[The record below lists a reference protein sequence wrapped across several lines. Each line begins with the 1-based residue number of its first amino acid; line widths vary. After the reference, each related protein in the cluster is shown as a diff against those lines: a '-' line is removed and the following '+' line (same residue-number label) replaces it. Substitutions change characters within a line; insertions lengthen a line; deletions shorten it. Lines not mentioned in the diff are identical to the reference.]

1 MSKESLRIA
10 KLIKEPVNY
19 QHRVPVALSKIADE
33 YTAEPGEH
41 VWRIQNIDTNVDVVF
56 VLNAD
61 GKLVQI
67 KRSPL
72 QDVEL
77 TFVHWNTKKEY
88 VLLSEILDRVDTNAL
103 ARRKESLTRGMDKK
117 ELKTILDALITPTS
131 AVYPAND
138 TTNAGITVVSG
149 DDIYDCFV
157 RAVHKL
163 EDYGDGYEA
172 LVGTTVKEKIDT
184 FSKENATTN
193 YYDVRL
199 KAKIAELGVNIYK
212 VYGTVSDSSG
222 NAAAELAADAVLL
235 DKKKFVMVATDS
247 SMVKGKPISF
257 VRRRIS
263 PEIAESMGADV
274 DKAQRAIFVG
284 QAPERVDVAGV
295 GSDVLGYSVFCYES
309 IIFCVTNPNAVC
321 VGDLTSIL

>member
-1 MSKESLRIA
+1 MSKNSLRIA

-19 QHRVPVALSKIADE
+19 QHRVPVALSKIADT

-41 VWRIQNIDTNVDVVF
+41 VWRIQNIDTNVDIVW
-56 VLNAD
+56 VLDAD

-117 ELKTILDALITPTS
+117 ELKTILDALITPTN

-149 DDIYDCFV
+149 DDIYDVFV
-157 RAVHKL
+157 RGVHAL
-163 EDYGDGYEA
+163 EDYGDSYEA

-184 FSKENATTN
+184 FSKENATSN

-199 KAKIAELGVNIYK
+199 KAKLAELGINIYK
-212 VYGTVSDSSG
+212 VFGTVSDSTG
-222 NAAAELAADAVLL
+222 DKAAELSADTKLL
-235 DKKKFVMVATDS
+235 DAKTFVMVAVDS
-247 SMVKGKPISF
+247 SVVKGKPISF

-263 PEIAESMGADV
+263 PEIAEAMGADV
-274 DKAQRAIFVG
+274 DKAERAIFVG
-284 QAPERVDVAGV
+284 TAPERVNFGGT
-295 GSDVLGYSVFCYES
+295 GSDVLGYSVFAYES
-309 IIFCVTNPNAVC
+309 IIFCVTNPNAV
-321 VGDLTSIL
+321 VVADLGEII

>member
-19 QHRVPVALSKIADE
+19 SHRVPVAIEKIADI

-41 VWRIQNIDTNVDVVF
+41 VWRLQNIDDLVDVVF
-56 VLNAD
+56 TLNAD

-103 ARRKESLTRGMDKK
+103 ARRKESLTRGLDKK
-117 ELKTILDALITPTS
+117 ELKTILDALITPTN

-149 DDIYDCFV
+149 DDLYDCFQ

-163 EDYGDGYEA
+163 EDYGDNYQA
-172 LVGTTVKEKIDT
+172 LVGVTVKEKIDT
-184 FSKENATTN
+184 YSKENAATFN
-193 YYDVRL
+193 YDVKL
-199 KAKIAELGVNIYK
+199 KAKIADLGVDVYK
-212 VYGTVSDSSG
+212 IFGKVSDATG
-222 NAAAELAADAVLL
+222 DKAAEIAANTRLL
-235 DKKKFVMVATDS
+235 DAKKFIMVAIDS
-247 SMVKGKPISF
+247 SVVNGKPISF
-257 VRRRIS
+257 VRRRIT

-274 DKAQRAIFVG
+274 TKSQRAIFVG

-295 GSDVLGYSVFCYES
+295 GSDVLGYSVFAYES
-309 IIFCVTNPNAVC
+309 IIMAVSNPNGIC
-321 VGDLTSIL
+321 VGDLSSII